1 MMIFVTVEEQ
11 YSKKV
16 NGLCGN
22 YNKNNTNDLLL
33 PDQTFTSNTI
43 SFGNSWKVDSTVS
56 KIYFL
61 IWILI
66 LKKINF
72 CS

>member
-22 YNKNNTNDLLL
+22 YNKENNNDLIL
-33 PDQTFTSNTI
+33 PDQTSTNNPI
-43 SFGNSWKVDSTVS
+43 QFGNSWKLDSSVN
-56 KIYFL
+56 KLKPIFL
-61 IWILI
+61 
-66 LKKINF
+66 
-72 CS
+72 